1 MCVVTWI
8 SPRQDNIKVN
18 VDESS
23 FNNSIRPGSSGIL
36 RDSNGIFIGI
46 FTSLCVELHAVL
58 NGLKIAQAEGFHSN
72 I

>member
-1 MCVVTWI
+1 MNSAESLFE
-8 SPRQDNIKVN
+8 SPEQNMVGA
-18 VDESS
+18 S
-23 FNNSIRPGSSGIL
+23 L

>member
-1 MCVVTWI
+1 
-8 SPRQDNIKVN
+8 
-18 VDESS
+18 
-23 FNNSIRPGSSGIL
+23 L

-58 NGLKIAQAEGFHSN
+58 NGLKIAQAEGFHCN